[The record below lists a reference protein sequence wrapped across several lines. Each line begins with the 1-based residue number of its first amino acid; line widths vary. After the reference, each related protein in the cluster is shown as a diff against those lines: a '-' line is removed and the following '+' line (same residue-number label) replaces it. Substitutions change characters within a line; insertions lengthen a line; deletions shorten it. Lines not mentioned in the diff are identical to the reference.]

1 MKKII
6 NFLRKI
12 GVLHIS
18 GGTYSGSD
26 VGIET
31 RLDRINTVDFDKK
44 KNKKEKKSFSGFFSL
59 WFWIILLSVLFL
71 FVLYLIFNIPF
82 LIFLIFVILL
92 GFLIRWVFFRGFL
105 LWIRIAISLF
115 FILIFSFV
123 MTLFRPAN
131 TATTQKLEIQVI
143 DSPKVIDCYRSS
155 DEIKLKIKNLASDDF
170 SYSDVQTGKYEFGI
184 CDGDIDTTETIS
196 CHISPAN
203 VSILDFGTIKPN
215 EEKEVVIKTTGES
228 KSNALTEFKKTKI
241 NGDYNYFVDIS
252 LIKNKKLK
260 PVIGK
265 SNIFSV
271 HTNIM
276 NDKNEYL
283 KDCDN

>member
-1 MKKII
+1 MKKIV

-31 RLDRINTVDFDKK
+31 RLDKVNTVDFNKK
-44 KNKKEKKSFSGFFSL
+44 KYKKRKKIISWFFSL
-59 WFWIILLSVLFL
+59 WFWIIFLSVLFL
-71 FVLYLIFNIPF
+71 FVLFLIFNIPL
-82 LIFLIFVILL
+82 LIFLTFVILL
-92 GFLIRWVFFRGFL
+92 SFLIRWVLFRRFL

-115 FILIFSFV
+115 FIFIFSFI
-123 MTLFRPAN
+123 MTLFSPN
-131 TATTQKLEIQVI
+131 STTTSQKLEIQVVK
-143 DSPKVIDCYRSS
+143 SPKIVNCYKSS
-155 DEIKLKIKNLASDDF
+155 DEIKLKIKNLMSNDF
-170 SYSDVQTGKYEFGI
+170 SYSDVQARKYEFGV
-184 CDGDIDTTETIS
+184 CDGDTTTIS
-196 CHISPAN
+196 CHVSPMN
-203 VSILDFGTIKPN
+203 ISILDFGTIKPN
-215 EEKEVVIKTTGES
+215 EEKEVVIKTTGKS
-228 KSNALTEFKKTKI
+228 KANALTEFKKTKI

-271 HTNIM
+271 YTNIM